1 MGIMD
6 SPLLVAIA
14 VLVLAAIAAALLFY
28 RSTPRDPL
36 TAAPGSCEDGRDGL
50 ADRQSS
56 LLLNSTAR
64 DYIRDARLILRHSN
78 QPSRLALHGALQALE
93 LALKGYLRG
102 RGWCIEHLR
111 GHGKPNK
118 NQVGHDLARAQKL
131 ATKAGLERLVS
142 LREEDKTLIR
152 EVSSYWRNRESAYSR
167 RGPLELPPPH
177 AILDLAER
185 IQQGTLV
192 FCKENKKLHNL
203 ERAANGKIKGSRK
216 NPGGCGCPVPDVT
229 MKR

>member
-142 LREEDKTLIR
+142 LREEDKTLIASPPTPVGVPLNCLR
-152 EVSSYWRNRESAYSR
+152 PTRYWISRSGFNKAPWFSARRTRSSTTWSGPQTVRSR
-167 RGPLELPPPH
+167 
-177 AILDLAER
+177 DLAR
-185 IQQGTLV
+185 I
-192 FCKENKKLHNL
+192 
-203 ERAANGKIKGSRK
+203 
-216 NPGGCGCPVPDVT
+216 PVGVVVPFR
-229 MKR
+229 M